1 MKKLIMTL
9 SGLMLISAFIF
20 TSCQQNQKP
29 AYTETKVDVYTID
42 AATTTAQ
49 EGHSWN
55 IASISLQ
62 DFANKTINITFSAD
76 MKVTNTGDSANLV
89 WKITATKDGKDVYP
103 TIASQTFAKGTSE
116 WTTVTGSG
124 EGILLNNNP
133 VLYIDTNGVTP
144 VNLTIQVKNIAAKV
158 TVVGE
163 TDETTLTE
171 IKVETGVTKESL
183 AEDKSETPTNWLS
196 SSVPSLKETYADIF
210 DSMGLACEYSSWA
223 GVNELSVKSVRDGL
237 AKHVDSITMGN
248 EFKPDSF
255 FGYQWSGAGKTMVDF
270 AASNGK
276 TIKVPKDL
284 QFTTADKCL
293 AACKEAGLKMRG
305 HVLVWHAQT
314 PDNFFAENYV
324 ANIQDN
330 LITNK
335 VSPEVMNAR
344 MEWYIKTIL
353 EHVAEWESINN
364 DGEHIIWAWDVINET
379 VADDANESNWVR
391 GSTNDTKNRPPA
403 SAGDGACGSRW
414 YQVYGD
420 SSFVID
426 AFRFAN
432 AYAPADVKL
441 CYNDYNEYMP
451 NKTEG
456 IIKLIQA
463 VKAGS
468 KKTINGKPVAPRID
482 VMGLQSHVGTQ
493 WPGVSSYEEALKKY
507 LKLVDCHVTEF
518 DVSATTANESAN
530 SYAEYFK
537 MLKQYGKKYS
547 GSHRITNVT
556 IWGINNKSSWIYK
569 DNVKYP
575 LLFDNFETTK
585 TFWAVINAAK

>member
-1 MKKLIMTL
+1 MKKLILPLVAIM
-9 SGLMLISAFIF
+9 SMIF
-20 TSCQQNQKP
+20 AACSPEPSDSVVAAQKTVTQQ
-29 AYTETKVDVYTID
+29 D
-42 AATTTAQ
+42 TTTPIQATGNAWYFIGYDLSEFKNQ
-49 EGHSWN
+49 N
-55 IASISLQ
+55 VKI
-62 DFANKTINITFSAD
+62 DFSCE
-76 MKVTNTGDSANLV
+76 MKVTNNTDSDINLKWQV
-89 WKITATKDGKDVYP
+89 NE
-103 TIASQTFAKGTSE
+103 SQTSYPLVAEHTFPAGTSD
-116 WTTVTGSG
+116 W
-124 EGILLNNNP
+124 
-133 VLYIDTNGVTP
+133 TP
-144 VNLTIQVKNIAAKV
+144 VASSEEQKNTSISLGESNQLYLSTYDLDTTKISIELRNVQYTVHYYKKADQV
-158 TVVGE
+158 
-163 TDETTLTE
+163 
-171 IKVETGVTKESL
+171 
-183 AEDKSETPTNWLS
+183 NWLDE
-196 SSVPSLKETYADIF
+196 SVPSLKETYADIF
-210 DSMGLACEYSSWA
+210 DSMGLACEYISWK
-223 GVNELSVKSVRDGL
+223 GEKELSVKSVRDGL
-237 AKHVDSITMGN
+237 AKHVDSISMGN

-255 FGYQWSGAGKTMVDF
+255 FGYQWSGSGKTMVDF

-284 QFTTADKCL
+284 QFTTADNCL

-379 VADDANESNWVR
+379 VADDADDSNWVR
-391 GSTNDTKNRPPA
+391 GSTAETKNRPPA

-585 TFWAVINAAK
+585 TFWAVINTAK

>member
-1 MKKLIMTL
+1 MKKLILPLVAIM
-9 SGLMLISAFIF
+9 SMIF
-20 TSCQQNQKP
+20 AACSPEPSDSVVAAQKTVTQQ
-29 AYTETKVDVYTID
+29 D
-42 AATTTAQ
+42 TTTPIQATGNAWYFIGYDLSEFKNQ
-49 EGHSWN
+49 N
-55 IASISLQ
+55 VKI
-62 DFANKTINITFSAD
+62 DFSCE
-76 MKVTNTGDSANLV
+76 MKVTNNTDSDINLKWQV
-89 WKITATKDGKDVYP
+89 NE
-103 TIASQTFAKGTSE
+103 SQTSYPLVAEHTFPAGTSD
-116 WTTVTGSG
+116 W
-124 EGILLNNNP
+124 
-133 VLYIDTNGVTP
+133 TP
-144 VNLTIQVKNIAAKV
+144 VASSEEQKNTSISLGESNQLYLSTYDLDTTKISIELRNVQYTVHYYKKADQV
-158 TVVGE
+158 
-163 TDETTLTE
+163 
-171 IKVETGVTKESL
+171 
-183 AEDKSETPTNWLS
+183 NWLDE
-196 SSVPSLKETYADIF
+196 SVPSLKETYADIF
-210 DSMGLACEYSSWA
+210 DSMGLACEYISWK
-223 GVNELSVKSVRDGL
+223 GEKELSVKSVRDGL
-237 AKHVDSITMGN
+237 AKHVDSISMGN

-255 FGYQWSGAGKTMVDF
+255 FGYQWSGSGKTMVDF

-379 VADDANESNWVR
+379 VADDADDSNWVR
-391 GSTNDTKNRPPA
+391 GSTAETKNRPPA

-585 TFWAVINAAK
+585 TFWAVINTAK

>member
-1 MKKLIMTL
+1 MKKLILPLVAIM
-9 SGLMLISAFIF
+9 SMIF
-20 TSCQQNQKP
+20 AACSPEPSDSVVAAQKTVTQQ
-29 AYTETKVDVYTID
+29 D
-42 AATTTAQ
+42 TTTPIQATGNAWYFIGYDLSEFKNQ
-49 EGHSWN
+49 N
-55 IASISLQ
+55 VKI
-62 DFANKTINITFSAD
+62 DFSCE
-76 MKVTNTGDSANLV
+76 MKVTNNTDSDINLKWQV
-89 WKITATKDGKDVYP
+89 NE
-103 TIASQTFAKGTSE
+103 SQTSYPLVAEHTFPAGTSD
-116 WTTVTGSG
+116 W
-124 EGILLNNNP
+124 
-133 VLYIDTNGVTP
+133 TP
-144 VNLTIQVKNIAAKV
+144 VASSEEQKNTSISLGESNLLYLSTYELDTTKISIELRNVQYTVHYYKKANQVDWL
-158 TVVGE
+158 
-163 TDETTLTE
+163 DE
-171 IKVETGVTKESL
+171 
-183 AEDKSETPTNWLS
+183 
-196 SSVPSLKETYADIF
+196 SVPSLKETYADIF
-210 DSMGLACEYSSWA
+210 DSMGLACEYISWK
-223 GVNELSVKSVRDGL
+223 GEKELSVKSVRDGL
-237 AKHVDSITMGN
+237 AKHVDSISMGN

-255 FGYQWSGAGKTMVDF
+255 FGYQWSGSGKAMVDF
-270 AASNGK
+270 KASNGL

-284 QFTTADKCL
+284 QFTTADNCL

-324 ANIQDN
+324 ANIQNN

-391 GSTNDTKNRPPA
+391 GSTNETKNRPPA

>member
-1 MKKLIMTL
+1 MKKLILPLVAIM
-9 SGLMLISAFIF
+9 SMIF
-20 TSCQQNQKP
+20 AACSPEPSDSVVAAQKTVTQQ
-29 AYTETKVDVYTID
+29 D
-42 AATTTAQ
+42 TTTPIQATGNAWYFIGYDLSEFKNQ
-49 EGHSWN
+49 N
-55 IASISLQ
+55 VKI
-62 DFANKTINITFSAD
+62 DFSCE
-76 MKVTNTGDSANLV
+76 MKVTNNTDSDINLKWQV
-89 WKITATKDGKDVYP
+89 NE
-103 TIASQTFAKGTSE
+103 SQTSYPLVAEHTFPAGTSD
-116 WTTVTGSG
+116 W
-124 EGILLNNNP
+124 
-133 VLYIDTNGVTP
+133 TP
-144 VNLTIQVKNIAAKV
+144 VASSEEQKNTSISLGESNQLYLSTYDLDTTKISIELRNVQYTVHYYKKADQV
-158 TVVGE
+158 
-163 TDETTLTE
+163 
-171 IKVETGVTKESL
+171 
-183 AEDKSETPTNWLS
+183 NWLDE
-196 SSVPSLKETYADIF
+196 SVPSLKETYADIF

-270 AASNGK
+270 TASNGL

-284 QFTTADKCL
+284 QFTTADNCL

-353 EHVAEWESINN
+353 EHVAEWETINN

-441 CYNDYNEYMP
+441 CYNDYNEYNK

-456 IIKLIQA
+456 CIKLITLVQNGVEQKVA
-463 VKAGS
+463 GKMVK
-468 KKTINGKPVAPRID
+468 PRID
-482 VMGLQSHVGTQ
+482 VMGMQAHIGTQ
-493 WPGVSSYEEALKKY
+493 WPGTSSFEDAIKQY
-507 LKLVDCHVTEF
+507 LKYVDIHVTEF
-518 DVSATTANESAN
+518 DVNNASTSAESKSTYT
-530 SYAEYFK
+530 SYFNVMNK
-537 MLKQYGKKYS
+537 YGKKYS
-547 GSHRITNVT
+547 GTHQIKNVT
-556 IWGINNKSSWIYK
+556 IWGINNESSWIESSS
-569 DNVKYP
+569 KYP
-575 LLFDNFETTK
+575 LLFSNYTITDSFT
-585 TFWAVINAAK
+585 AVINTAK

>member
-1 MKKLIMTL
+1 MKKLILPLVAIM
-9 SGLMLISAFIF
+9 SMIF
-20 TSCQQNQKP
+20 AACSPEPSDSVVAAQKTVTQQ
-29 AYTETKVDVYTID
+29 D
-42 AATTTAQ
+42 TTTPIQATGNAWYFIGYDLSEFKNQ
-49 EGHSWN
+49 N
-55 IASISLQ
+55 VKI
-62 DFANKTINITFSAD
+62 DFSCE
-76 MKVTNTGDSANLV
+76 MKVTNNTDSDINLKWQV
-89 WKITATKDGKDVYP
+89 NE
-103 TIASQTFAKGTSE
+103 SQTSYPLVAEHTFPAGTSD
-116 WTTVTGSG
+116 W
-124 EGILLNNNP
+124 
-133 VLYIDTNGVTP
+133 TP
-144 VNLTIQVKNIAAKV
+144 VASSEEQKNTSISLGESNQLYLSTYDLDTTKISIELRNVQYTVHYYKKADQV
-158 TVVGE
+158 
-163 TDETTLTE
+163 
-171 IKVETGVTKESL
+171 
-183 AEDKSETPTNWLS
+183 NWLDE
-196 SSVPSLKETYADIF
+196 SVPSLKETYADIF
-210 DSMGLACEYSSWA
+210 DSMGLACEYSSWL

-237 AKHVDSITMGN
+237 AKHVDSISMGN

-255 FGYQWSGAGKTMVDF
+255 FGYQWSGAEKTMVDF
-270 AASNGK
+270 TASNGE

-284 QFTTADKCL
+284 QFTTADNCL

-305 HVLVWHAQT
+305 HVLIWHAQT

-353 EHVAEWESINN
+353 EHVAEWESKNN

-379 VADDANESNWVR
+379 VADDADDSNWVR
-391 GSTNDTKNRPPA
+391 GSTAETKNRPPA
-403 SAGDGACGSRW
+403 SAGAGACGSRW
-414 YQVYGD
+414 YQVYGN
-420 SSFVID
+420 SNFVID

-432 AYAPADVKL
+432 AYAPTDVKL

-468 KKTINGKPVAPRID
+468 KQIINGKPVAPRID

-493 WPGVSSYEEALKKY
+493 WPGVSSYEKALNKY

-585 TFWAVINAAK
+585 TFWAVINTAK

>member
-1 MKKLIMTL
+1 MKKLILPLVALFTL
-9 SGLMLISAFIF
+9 LLVSCGNSSEPKLIEKSV
-20 TSCQQNQKP
+20 TQP
-29 AYTETKVDVYTID
+29 
-42 AATTTAQ
+42 
-49 EGHSWN
+49 
-55 IASISLQ
+55 
-62 DFANKTINITFSAD
+62 NKTIEEAATANEFISYSLKDYANQTVSIDFSCD
-76 MKVTNTGDSANLV
+76 MRVTNSTGNSVNLM
-89 WKITATKDGKDVYP
+89 WQLNLEDNWP
-103 TIASQTFAKGTSE
+103 
-116 WTTVTGSG
+116 
-124 EGILLNNNP
+124 ILAMKSFDP
-133 VLYIDTNGVTP
+133 GVTDWINVRSTETQKQAEYTLKDDTP
-144 VNLTIQVKNIAAKV
+144 LYLSTYEINNTDDVKIELRNVNYKISYYTYEDSSYVKDWL
-158 TVVGE
+158 
-163 TDETTLTE
+163 DEE
-171 IKVETGVTKESL
+171 
-183 AEDKSETPTNWLS
+183 
-196 SSVPSLKETYADIF
+196 VPSLKETYVDIF

-223 GVNELSVKSVRDGL
+223 GVKELSVKSVRDGL
-237 AKHVDSITMGN
+237 AKHVDSISMGN

-255 FGYQWSGAGKTMVDF
+255 FGYQWSGSGKAMVDF
-270 AASNGK
+270 KASNGL

-284 QFTTADKCL
+284 QFTTADNCL

-324 ANIQDN
+324 ATIKDN

-335 VSPEVMNAR
+335 VSATVMNAR

-353 EHVAEWESINN
+353 EHVAEWETINN

-391 GSTNDTKNRPPA
+391 GSTNETKNRPPA

-432 AYAPADVKL
+432 AYAPTDVKL
-441 CYNDYNEYMP
+441 CYNDYNEYQS
-451 NKTEG
+451 NKTDG

-463 VKAGS
+463 VKSGS
-468 KKTINGKPVAPRID
+468 EQIINGKSVAPRID
-482 VMGLQSHVGTQ
+482 VMGLQSHVGTS
-493 WPGVSSYEEALKKY
+493 WPGVSNYETALKKY

-518 DVSATTANESAN
+518 DISAATANESAN

-537 MLKQYGKKYS
+537 MLKKYGKNYS

-569 DNVKYP
+569 NNVKYP
-575 LLFDNFETTK
+575 LLFDNFKTTK
-585 TFWAVINAAK
+585 TFWAVINTAN

>member
-1 MKKLIMTL
+1 MKKLILPLVAIM
-9 SGLMLISAFIF
+9 SMIF
-20 TSCQQNQKP
+20 AACSPEPSDSVVAAQKTVTQQ
-29 AYTETKVDVYTID
+29 D
-42 AATTTAQ
+42 TTTPIQATGNAWYFIGYDLSEFKNQ
-49 EGHSWN
+49 N
-55 IASISLQ
+55 VKI
-62 DFANKTINITFSAD
+62 DFSCE
-76 MKVTNTGDSANLV
+76 MKVTNNTDSDINLKWQV
-89 WKITATKDGKDVYP
+89 NE
-103 TIASQTFAKGTSE
+103 SQTSYPLVAEHTFPAGTSD
-116 WTTVTGSG
+116 W
-124 EGILLNNNP
+124 
-133 VLYIDTNGVTP
+133 TP
-144 VNLTIQVKNIAAKV
+144 VASSEEQKNTSISLGESNLLYLSTYELDTTKISIELRNVQYTVHYYKKANQVDWL
-158 TVVGE
+158 
-163 TDETTLTE
+163 DE
-171 IKVETGVTKESL
+171 
-183 AEDKSETPTNWLS
+183 
-196 SSVPSLKETYADIF
+196 SVPSLKETYADIF
-210 DSMGLACEYSSWA
+210 DSMGLACEYISWK
-223 GVNELSVKSVRDGL
+223 GEKELSVKSVRDGL
-237 AKHVDSITMGN
+237 AKHVDSISMGN

-255 FGYQWSGAGKTMVDF
+255 FGYQWSGSGKAMVDF
-270 AASNGK
+270 KASNGL

-353 EHVAEWESINN
+353 EHVAEWETINN

-420 SSFVID
+420 SSFVTD

-456 IIKLIQA
+456 IIQLIQT

-468 KKTINGKPVAPRID
+468 KQTINGKPVAPRID

-493 WPGVSSYEEALKKY
+493 WPGVSSYEKALKKY

-547 GSHRITNVT
+547 DSHRITNVT

>member
-1 MKKLIMTL
+1 MKKLILPLVAIM
-9 SGLMLISAFIF
+9 SMIF
-20 TSCQQNQKP
+20 AACSPEPSDSVVAAQKTVTQQ
-29 AYTETKVDVYTID
+29 D
-42 AATTTAQ
+42 TTTPIQATGNAWYFIGYDLSEFKNQ
-49 EGHSWN
+49 N
-55 IASISLQ
+55 VKI
-62 DFANKTINITFSAD
+62 DFSCE
-76 MKVTNTGDSANLV
+76 MKVTNNTDSDINLKWQV
-89 WKITATKDGKDVYP
+89 NE
-103 TIASQTFAKGTSE
+103 SQTSYPLVAEHTFPAGTSD
-116 WTTVTGSG
+116 W
-124 EGILLNNNP
+124 
-133 VLYIDTNGVTP
+133 TP
-144 VNLTIQVKNIAAKV
+144 VASSEEQKNTSISLGENNLLYLSTHELDIEKISIELRNVKYTIHYYRKANQV
-158 TVVGE
+158 
-163 TDETTLTE
+163 
-171 IKVETGVTKESL
+171 
-183 AEDKSETPTNWLS
+183 NWLDE
-196 SSVPSLKETYADIF
+196 SVPSLKETYADIF

-237 AKHVDSITMGN
+237 AKHVDSISMGN

-255 FGYQWSGAGKTMVDF
+255 FGYQWSGEGKTMLDF
-270 AASNGK
+270 TASNGE

-284 QFTTADKCL
+284 QFTTADNCL

-305 HVLVWHAQT
+305 HVLIWHAQT

-324 ANIQDN
+324 ANIKDN

-335 VSPEVMNAR
+335 VSATVMNAR

-353 EHVAEWESINN
+353 EHVAEWESKNN

-379 VADDANESNWVR
+379 VADDADDSNWVR
-391 GSTNDTKNRPPA
+391 GSTNKTKNRPPA
-403 SAGDGACGSRW
+403 SAGDGDCGSRW

-468 KKTINGKPVAPRID
+468 KQIINDKSVAPRID

-585 TFWAVINAAK
+585 TFWAVINTAK

>member
-62 DFANKTINITFSAD
+62 EFANKIINITFSAD
-76 MKVTNTGDSANLV
+76 MKVTNTGNAENLV
-89 WKITATKDGKDVYP
+89 WTITATKDGKDDYP
-103 TIASQTFAKGTSE
+103 TIASQTFANGTSE

-124 EGILLNNNP
+124 EGILLNGYP
-133 VLYIDTNGVTP
+133 VLYISTNDVTP
-144 VNLTIQVKNIAAKV
+144 ANLTIQVKNIAAKV

-171 IKVETGVTKESL
+171 IKVEAGVTKQSIV
-183 AEDKSETPTNWLS
+183 EDKSETPTNWLS

-210 DSMGLACEYSSWA
+210 DSMGLACEYSSWKN
-223 GVNELSVKSVRDGL
+223 VKELSVKSVRDGL

-270 AASNGK
+270 TASNEL

-353 EHVAEWESINN
+353 EHVADWEDANN
-364 DGEHIIWAWDVINET
+364 NGEHIIWAWDVINET

-441 CYNDYNEYMP
+441 CYNDYNEYNK

-456 IIKLIQA
+456 CIKLITLVQNGVEQKVA
-463 VKAGS
+463 GKMVK
-468 KKTINGKPVAPRID
+468 PRID
-482 VMGLQSHVGTQ
+482 VMGMQAHIGTQ
-493 WPGVSSYEEALKKY
+493 WPGTSSFEDAIKQY
-507 LKLVDCHVTEF
+507 LKYVDIHVTEF
-518 DVSATTANESAN
+518 DVNNASTSAESKSTYT
-530 SYAEYFK
+530 SYFNVMNK
-537 MLKQYGKKYS
+537 YGKKYS
-547 GSHRITNVT
+547 GTHQIKNVT
-556 IWGINNKSSWIYK
+556 IWGINNESSWIESSS
-569 DNVKYP
+569 KYP
-575 LLFDNFETTK
+575 LLFSNYTITDSFT
-585 TFWAVINAAK
+585 AVINAAK

>member
-1 MKKLIMTL
+1 MKKLILPLVAIM
-9 SGLMLISAFIF
+9 SMIF
-20 TSCQQNQKP
+20 AACSPEPSDSVVAAQKTVTQQ
-29 AYTETKVDVYTID
+29 D
-42 AATTTAQ
+42 TTTPIQATGNAWYFIGYDLSEFKNQ
-49 EGHSWN
+49 N
-55 IASISLQ
+55 VKI
-62 DFANKTINITFSAD
+62 DFSCE
-76 MKVTNTGDSANLV
+76 MKVTNNTGSDINLMWQV
-89 WKITATKDGKDVYP
+89 NESLTSYP
-103 TIASQTFAKGTSE
+103 LVAEHTFPAGTSDWIAVASTE
-116 WTTVTGSG
+116 EQKNTSISLGERNLLYLSTHELDIEKISIELRNVKYTVHYYKKA
-124 EGILLNNNP
+124 N
-133 VLYIDTNGVTP
+133 
-144 VNLTIQVKNIAAKV
+144 QVDWL
-158 TVVGE
+158 
-163 TDETTLTE
+163 DE
-171 IKVETGVTKESL
+171 
-183 AEDKSETPTNWLS
+183 
-196 SSVPSLKETYADIF
+196 SVPSLKETYADIF
-210 DSMGLACEYSSWA
+210 DSMGLACEYSSWKN
-223 GVNELSVKSVRDGL
+223 VKELSVKSVRDGL

-255 FGYQWSGAGKTMVDF
+255 FGYQWSGAEKTMVDF

-391 GSTNDTKNRPPA
+391 GSTNETKNRPPA

-468 KKTINGKPVAPRID
+468 KQIINDKSVAPRID

-518 DVSATTANESAN
+518 DVSATTANESEN

-585 TFWAVINAAK
+585 TFWAVINTAN

>member
-1 MKKLIMTL
+1 
-9 SGLMLISAFIF
+9 
-20 TSCQQNQKP
+20 
-29 AYTETKVDVYTID
+29 
-42 AATTTAQ
+42 
-49 EGHSWN
+49 
-55 IASISLQ
+55 
-62 DFANKTINITFSAD
+62 
-76 MKVTNTGDSANLV
+76 
-89 WKITATKDGKDVYP
+89 
-103 TIASQTFAKGTSE
+103 
-116 WTTVTGSG
+116 
-124 EGILLNNNP
+124 
-133 VLYIDTNGVTP
+133 
-144 VNLTIQVKNIAAKV
+144 
-158 TVVGE
+158 
-163 TDETTLTE
+163 
-171 IKVETGVTKESL
+171 
-183 AEDKSETPTNWLS
+183 
-196 SSVPSLKETYADIF
+196 
-210 DSMGLACEYSSWA
+210 MGLACEYSSWKN
-223 GVNELSVKSVRDGL
+223 VKELSVKSVRDGL

-270 AASNGK
+270 TASNRL

-284 QFTTADKCL
+284 QFTTADNCL

-353 EHVAEWESINN
+353 EHVAEWETRNN

-456 IIKLIQA
+456 IIQLIQD

-468 KKTINGKPVAPRID
+468 KQTINGKPVAPRID

>member
-1 MKKLIMTL
+1 MKKLILPLVAIM
-9 SGLMLISAFIF
+9 SMLFAACSPEPSDSVVAAQK
-20 TSCQQNQKP
+20 TVTQQ
-29 AYTETKVDVYTID
+29 D
-42 AATTTAQ
+42 TTTPIQATGNAWYFIGYNLTEFKNQ
-49 EGHSWN
+49 TVK
-55 IASISLQ
+55 I
-62 DFANKTINITFSAD
+62 DFSCE
-76 MKVTNTGDSANLV
+76 MKVTNNTDSDINLKWQV
-89 WKITATKDGKDVYP
+89 NE
-103 TIASQTFAKGTSE
+103 SQTSYPLVAEHTFPAGTSD
-116 WTTVTGSG
+116 W
-124 EGILLNNNP
+124 
-133 VLYIDTNGVTP
+133 TP
-144 VNLTIQVKNIAAKV
+144 VASTEEQKNTSISLGESNLLYLSTHELDKEKISIELRNVKYTVHYYKKANQVDWL
-158 TVVGE
+158 
-163 TDETTLTE
+163 DE
-171 IKVETGVTKESL
+171 
-183 AEDKSETPTNWLS
+183 
-196 SSVPSLKETYADIF
+196 SVPSLKETYADIF

-270 AASNGK
+270 TASNGL

-284 QFTTADKCL
+284 QFTTADNCL

-335 VSPEVMNAR
+335 VSATVMNAR

-353 EHVAEWESINN
+353 EHVAEWEAANN
-364 DGEHIIWAWDVINET
+364 NGEHIIWAWDVINET

-585 TFWAVINAAK
+585 TFWAVINTAK

>member
-1 MKKLIMTL
+1 MKKLILPLVAIM
-9 SGLMLISAFIF
+9 SMIF
-20 TSCQQNQKP
+20 AACSPEPSDSVVVAQKTVTQQN
-29 AYTETKVDVYTID
+29 
-42 AATTTAQ
+42 TTTPIQATGDAWQ
-49 EGHSWN
+49 FIGYDLSEFKN
-55 IASISLQ
+55 QTVKI
-62 DFANKTINITFSAD
+62 DFSCE
-76 MKVTNTGDSANLV
+76 MKVTNNTDSDINLKWQV
-89 WKITATKDGKDVYP
+89 DE
-103 TIASQTFAKGTSE
+103 SQTSYPLVAEHTFPAGPSDWIAVASTEEQKNTSISLGASNQLYLSTYKLD
-116 WTTVTGSG
+116 TTKISIELRNVKYT
-124 EGILLNNNP
+124 
-133 VLYIDTNGVTP
+133 VHYYRKTN
-144 VNLTIQVKNIAAKV
+144 QVDWL
-158 TVVGE
+158 
-163 TDETTLTE
+163 DE
-171 IKVETGVTKESL
+171 
-183 AEDKSETPTNWLS
+183 
-196 SSVPSLKETYADIF
+196 SVPSLKETYADIF

-270 AASNGK
+270 TASNGL

-353 EHVAEWESINN
+353 EHVADWEAANN
-364 DGEHIIWAWDVINET
+364 NGEHIIWAWDVINET

-420 SSFVID
+420 SSFVTD

-456 IIKLIQA
+456 IIQLIQT

-468 KKTINGKPVAPRID
+468 KQTINGKPVEPRID

-585 TFWAVINAAK
+585 TFWAVINTAK

>member
-1 MKKLIMTL
+1 MKKLILPLVAIM
-9 SGLMLISAFIF
+9 SMIF
-20 TSCQQNQKP
+20 AACSPEPSDSVVAAQKTVTQQ
-29 AYTETKVDVYTID
+29 D
-42 AATTTAQ
+42 TTTPIQATGNAWYFIGYDLSEFKNQ
-49 EGHSWN
+49 N
-55 IASISLQ
+55 VKI
-62 DFANKTINITFSAD
+62 DFSCE
-76 MKVTNTGDSANLV
+76 MKVTNNTDSDINLKWQV
-89 WKITATKDGKDVYP
+89 NE
-103 TIASQTFAKGTSE
+103 SQTSYPLVAEHTFPAGTSD
-116 WTTVTGSG
+116 W
-124 EGILLNNNP
+124 
-133 VLYIDTNGVTP
+133 TP
-144 VNLTIQVKNIAAKV
+144 VASSEEQKNTSISLGESNQLYLSTYDLDTTKISIELRNVQYTVHYYKKADQV
-158 TVVGE
+158 
-163 TDETTLTE
+163 
-171 IKVETGVTKESL
+171 
-183 AEDKSETPTNWLS
+183 NWLDE
-196 SSVPSLKETYADIF
+196 SVPSLKETYADIF
-210 DSMGLACEYSSWA
+210 DSMGLACEYSSWL

-237 AKHVDSITMGN
+237 AKHVDSISMGN

-255 FGYQWSGAGKTMVDF
+255 FGYQWSGAEKTMVDF
-270 AASNGK
+270 TASNGE

-284 QFTTADKCL
+284 QFTTADNCL

-305 HVLVWHAQT
+305 HVLIWHAQT

-353 EHVAEWESINN
+353 EHVAEWESKNN

-379 VADDANESNWVR
+379 VADDADDSNWVR
-391 GSTNDTKNRPPA
+391 GSTAETKNRPPA

-468 KKTINGKPVAPRID
+468 KKTINGKHVAPRID

-585 TFWAVINAAK
+585 TFWAVINTAK